1 MNTSVRE
8 TTESLDVTHDDVVD
22 EEILESD
29 VVICDP
35 HHHLWEA
42 NDTFG
47 GRYMT
52 EELRDDTSSG
62 HHIEKTVYVQCRSG
76 YRTSGPEQF
85 RCVGEPE
92 FVVAA
97 DPSGFIAG
105 IVGFADLRTPDRDDV
120 LAALAEAAAGRLRGI
135 RQSTAHDESPEI
147 PMRTTPAGLIRDSAF
162 RRGFG
167 SLARAG
173 LSFDAWVYHPQLP
186 ELTQLAR
193 EYSDVT
199 IVLDHLGGRIGVGPY
214 RERQAEVLATWR
226 ASMTDLASC
235 PNVTV
240 KLGGLGLPLFGKD
253 WHKREAG
260 ATAEEIAAAYG
271 GDIRFCVET
280 FGVDRCM
287 FESNFPV
294 DKQSYSYATLWNA
307 FKLMVAGASD
317 SEKRSLFH
325 DTAARV
331 YRI

>member
-1 MNTSVRE
+1 VPDAT
-8 TTESLDVTHDDVVD
+8 DDDVVG
-22 EEILESD
+22 EEILEPD
-29 VVICDP
+29 LAICDP

-42 NDTFG
+42 HDTFG

-52 EELRDDTSSG
+52 DELRDDASSG

-105 IVGFADLRTPDRDDV
+105 IVGFADLCTPDLDDV

-135 RQSTAHDESPEI
+135 RQSTAHDESLEI
-147 PMRTTPAGLIRDSAF
+147 PMRMAPAGLIHDSAF

-167 SLARAG
+167 ALARAG
-173 LSFDAWVYHPQLP
+173 LSFDAWVFHPQIP
-186 ELTQLAR
+186 ELTRLAR
-193 EYSDVT
+193 EYPDVT

-214 RERQAEVLATWR
+214 RQRQAEVLATWR
-226 ASMTDLASC
+226 ASMTDLAFC

-240 KLGGLGLPLFGKD
+240 KLGGTGLPLFEND
-253 WHKREAG
+253 WHEREAG
-260 ATAEEIAAAYG
+260 ATAKEIAAAYG
-271 GDIRFCVET
+271 DDVGFCIET

-287 FESNFPV
+287 FESDFPV
-294 DKQSYSYATLWNA
+294 DKQSYSYAALWNA

-317 SEKRSLFH
+317 SEKRALFH
-325 DTAARV
+325 DTATRV